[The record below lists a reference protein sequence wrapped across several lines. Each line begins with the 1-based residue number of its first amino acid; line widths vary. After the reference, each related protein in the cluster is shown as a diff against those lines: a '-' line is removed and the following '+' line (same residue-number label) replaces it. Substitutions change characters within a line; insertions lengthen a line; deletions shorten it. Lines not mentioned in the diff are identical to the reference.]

1 MLFRSEPVDQAH
13 AQARVPGRD
22 GRGGAVGGAGGVE
35 PAVRPRRQEGPPAV
49 PGGSDASRALPAATV
64 GASGFLYTLAY
75 SKTNQSGTDQPENSK
90 PVLGAAAAALGD
102 WIDISGI
109 TEGAIFRRIRK
120 GGHLGE
126 ALSPA
131 AVRAVVM
138 ERCALAGIDGDFSA
152 HSLRSGFVTEAGR
165 QNVPLAETMAM
176 TGHRSVATVLGY
188 FRSEST
194 LTSGAARLLE

>member
-1 MLFRSEPVDQAH
+1 M
-13 AQARVPGRD
+13 
-22 GRGGAVGGAGGVE
+22 
-35 PAVRPRRQEGPPAV
+35 
-49 PGGSDASRALPAATV
+49 
-64 GASGFLYTLAY
+64 
-75 SKTNQSGTDQPENSK
+75 
-90 PVLGAAAAALGD
+90 LGAAAAALGD

-138 ERCALAGIDGDFSA
+138 ERCAMAGIDGDFSA
-152 HSLRSGFVTEAGR
+152 HSLRSGLVTEAGR
-165 QNVPLAETMAM
+165 QNVQLAETMAM

-194 LTSGAARLLE
+194 LSSGAARLLE